1 VQGGFPLA
9 RQFFAILNRILEKT
23 ISHFWRRSMERVLE
37 VTGLTKLYRNNRG
50 VRDISFHI
58 NRGDIYGLLG
68 PNGAGK
74 TTLMKTIAGL
84 CRAQAGEIKIFGF
97 NIKNEFEQAL
107 GRVGCIIETAAA
119 YDYMSAYKNL
129 EIASRFYD
137 GIGIERI
144 DEVLDVVGL
153 ASYKQEKVGAFSLGM
168 KQRLGIA
175 AAILSRPE
183 FVILDEP
190 TNGLDIE
197 GMADVRKMI
206 IRMAQDNGITF
217 FVSSHLAHEMELMC
231 NRVGILNNGSI
242 IMEGTVADIL
252 QNHAS
257 LEDFFIEQARNVR
270 GDLIHA

>member
-1 VQGGFPLA
+1 
-9 RQFFAILNRILEKT
+9 
-23 ISHFWRRSMERVLE
+23 MERVLE